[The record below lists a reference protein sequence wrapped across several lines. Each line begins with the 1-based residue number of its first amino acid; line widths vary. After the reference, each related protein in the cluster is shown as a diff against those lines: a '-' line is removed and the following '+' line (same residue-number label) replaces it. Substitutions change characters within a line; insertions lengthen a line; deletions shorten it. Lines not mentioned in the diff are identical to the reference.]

1 VRVHPAQV
9 PPSCRWCGEMSTGLL
24 DWLEDPEPKR
34 GFTFMSTDGGCESC
48 SFEQLAWSAHETASL
63 ILDSGIRR
71 NQIVAIVMP
80 NGRDF
85 HDTFFGAWLAGGTPA
100 PIAPPF
106 ALLKLD
112 EYVAHLAS
120 LLAKIEPLVIT
131 TADLVP
137 TVSLA
142 IADAGLGR
150 EPLVIERTGAR
161 LAASR
166 QEPAE
171 CALIQFTSGS
181 TASPRATQIGWDN
194 LEVNLAMLRD
204 RFGMSAE
211 SDGVSWLPFWHDMGL
226 IGAMVEAT
234 TVQHDGTIMT
244 PELFVREPQLWL
256 QRLGRMQKPSASP
269 TTPFGMGYAA
279 KKVSHQELSGLDFS
293 NVESFIIGAERIDS
307 ATIERFIRLLEPF
320 GLDRS
325 AIRPGYGL
333 GEATLAVSGRRKGA
347 PLRVARPA
355 WDDLAFGQEICAEP
369 CELAGLD
376 VGDGTGWV
384 FGCGESMDGV
394 EIRIVD
400 NDGNALPEG
409 HLGEILVDGPT
420 VAGGYLDDPERTS
433 ERFTTHGLRTGD
445 AGFLLAG
452 ELFVLGRMG
461 DALTVYGRQV
471 FVEELEAKLSATAG
485 IKKGRCIVMP
495 LVSRR
500 GAGAAA
506 IVEAPPGQWV
516 EPAARQILRTAGGFD
531 LSVQIY
537 SADLGTI
544 PKTSSGKPRRRV
556 LWQRMLA
563 GDVGAELVFDTYPSE
578 AKAELI
584 RHALEP
590 DLRLARRELGNE

>member
-1 VRVHPAQV
+1 
-9 PPSCRWCGEMSTGLL
+9 MSTGLL
-24 DWLEDPEPKR
+24 DWLDDPVPER
-34 GFTFMSTDGGCESC
+34 GYTFMSTDGGRESC
-48 SFEQLAWSAHETASL
+48 SFEQLAWSAHEAASL
-63 ILDSGIRR
+63 ILDLGIRP

-85 HDTFFGAWLAGGTPA
+85 HDAFFGAWLAGGTPA

-106 ALLKLD
+106 ALLKID

-120 LLAKIEPLVIT
+120 LLAKIDPLVIT

-142 IADAGLGR
+142 IAEAGLGR

-161 LAASR
+161 LAAPP

-181 TASPRATQIGWDN
+181 TGRPRATRIGWDN

-226 IGAMVEAT
+226 IGGLLEAT
-234 TVQHDGTIMT
+234 TVQHDGTVMT

-256 QRLGRMQKPSASP
+256 QLLGRMQKPCASP
-269 TTPFGMGYAA
+269 TTGFGIAYPAR
-279 KKVSHQELSGLDFS
+279 KVSHRQLSGLDFS

-307 ATIERFIRLLEPF
+307 AAVERFIRLLEPF

-333 GEATLAVSGRRKGA
+333 GEATLAAAGRRKGA

-355 WDDLAFGQEICAEP
+355 WDDLAFGQEVGAEP
-369 CELAGLD
+369 CELGGVD

-384 FGCGESMDGV
+384 IGCGEPMDGV

-400 NDGNALPEG
+400 NDGSVLPEG
-409 HLGEILVDGPT
+409 HLGEILVDGPI
-420 VAGGYLDDPERTS
+420 VAGGYLDDPERTF
-433 ERFTTHGLRTGD
+433 ERFTADGLRTGD

-461 DALTVYGRQV
+461 DALKVRGRQV

-485 IKKGRCIVMP
+485 IKKGRCIVTGS
-495 LVSRR
+495 VSHR
-500 GAGAAA
+500 GAGVVA
-506 IVEAPPGQWV
+506 IVEAPPGEWV
-516 EPAARQILRTAGGFD
+516 EAVARQILRTAGSD
-531 LSVQIY
+531 QDVQIY
-537 SADLGTI
+537 SADRGTI
-544 PKTSSGKPRRRV
+544 PRTSSGKPRRRV

-563 GDVGAELVFDTYPSE
+563 GDVGAELVFDTSAPAE
-578 AKAELI
+578 AGA
-584 RHALEP
+584 
-590 DLRLARRELGNE
+590 GQ